1 MSGKEGKIIK
11 QKSNQK
17 CIDLFNKKIKVKKEI
32 QHEQTGSHSQE
43 QQLQEEQSQEEQSQE
58 EQSQ

>member
-17 CIDLFNKKIKVKKEI
+17 CINLFNKKIKVKKEI
-32 QHEQTGSHSQE
+32 QREQTRSHSQE
-43 QQLQEEQSQEEQSQE
+43 QQLQEEQSQEEQSQ
-58 EQSQ
+58 

>member
-1 MSGKEGKIIK
+1 MSGEEGKIIK
-11 QKSNQK
+11 QKCNQK

-32 QHEQTGSHSQE
+32 PSEQTGSHSQE
-43 QQLQEEQSQEEQSQE
+43 EKLQEQSQEEQSQE